1 MRGSVRTVSID
12 AFDTLLFFT
21 GGLIFAVFVFRREL
35 LGREP
40 LDTYFVWTPGLAAD
54 RFFNILFSILAVL
67 VWIFT
72 PLFIN
77 RF

>member
-35 LGREP
+35 LNKGDYVRHLFCTIADSCGGRSSYSLHERATE
-40 LDTYFVWTPGLAAD
+40 LDNAQ
-54 RFFNILFSILAVL
+54 
-67 VWIFT
+67 
-72 PLFIN
+72 
-77 RF
+77 